1 MLGDKLRK
9 LRTDNQL
16 TQKEFA
22 QIFGLSDA
30 RYSQYETGR
39 RTPDLETL
47 ASFAKY
53 YGVSL
58 DYITGFSDLIAS
70 NATTSKVFCK
80 RLRQL
85 RREYNMT
92 QADLGD
98 KLGVGKT
105 TISNYETGN
114 ICPDSENILKLS
126 KIFEVTTDYLLGAS
140 NVRDRSILTPK
151 DEKDI
156 SKTLNVLKDQIEN
169 NEEYPLKYD
178 GIEVT
183 EEDAELLFDAIQL
196 ALKRIKKKNKEK
208 YTPKKYKN
216 NLSDSDK
223 N

>member
-1 MLGDKLRK
+1 MIADKLRK

-22 QIFGLSDA
+22 KIFGLSDA
-30 RYSQYETGR
+30 RYNQYETGR
-39 RTPDLETL
+39 RTPDIEML

-58 DYITGFSDLIAS
+58 DYITGFSDLISS
-70 NATTSKVFCK
+70 NTTTSKVFDK

-92 QADLGD
+92 QEDLGE

-105 TISNYETGN
+105 TISNYETGKSY
-114 ICPDSENILKLS
+114 PDNENILKLS

-169 NEEYPLKYD
+169 CENAPLNYG
-178 GIEVT
+178 GIEVSN
-183 EEDAELLFDAIQL
+183 EEAELLYDAVEL

-208 YTPKKYKN
+208 YAPKKYKE
-216 NLSDSDK
+216 
-223 N
+223 